1 MKKLIL
7 VLGLVMLTGCAQIA
21 PMMAGVNWWKVG
33 AYACVRLST
42 KLNKKADK
50 KQAELDAEKATKEQ
64 ETSTKQD
71 EDTLSR

>member
-1 MKKLIL
+1 MKKLFL
-7 VLGLVMLTGCAQIA
+7 VLGVFAFSGCAQIA

-42 KLNKKADK
+42 KMNKKADER
-50 KQAELDAEKATKEQ
+50 QAEIDAEKAAKKQ